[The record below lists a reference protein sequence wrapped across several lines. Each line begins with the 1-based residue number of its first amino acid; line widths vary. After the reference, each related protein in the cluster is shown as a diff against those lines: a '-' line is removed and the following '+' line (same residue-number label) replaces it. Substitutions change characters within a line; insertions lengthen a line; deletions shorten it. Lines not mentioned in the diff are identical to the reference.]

1 MQMFGSLP
9 LRQSQVPPA
18 VLFSTIAYIGT
29 EGYQKEKGHHRSGIP
44 YSVEVKKG

>member
-18 VLFSTIAYIGT
+18 VLFSTIAYTGT
-29 EGYQKEKGHHRSGIP
+29 EGYQKEKGYCRSSIP
-44 YSVEVKKG
+44 YSVEVKKD